1 MTRLES
7 IFLIHHT
14 HTHTH
19 RQTHLLCTAWSR
31 SRQLLGWVEFR
42 QLTLPVC
49 LIEQPVVEGDML
61 AMMQVKNPVL
71 PAKLCPQNSGNLS
84 TYAPLELYEKD
95 EYEESN

>member
-14 HTHTH
+14 HTH
-19 RQTHLLCTAWSR
+19 THLLCTAWSR
-31 SRQLLGWVEFR
+31 SRQLLGWVELR

-71 PAKLCPQNSGNLS
+71 PAKLSPQNSGNYS